1 MNRKIFTLIAVMLFT
16 AVISAGCGGSGGTLS
31 LNNDDN
37 STPPDNSAKFYMLGS
52 LEDSRLKDSDIAS
65 YIKKVISIDKFSDI
79 ADISSSDNVLIIDDV
94 SKLTDGSNYGGL
106 EQADVRTAYD
116 EGLIIAALY
125 PDSEDIIIIC
135 DILGIDNPP
144 ELDSESHFEIFVV
157 GWREV
162 EGDYEPFSYIIADMD
177 EFTSGD
183 IDETVYRSTSQD
195 EGSTITSSDIVYE
208 SGDEDFMSED
218 FTDEA
223 FNIIRINDFLE
234 WVKFLN
240 TDPDDLYADY
250 EGYDEDEQD
259 GQNQSEINTSAGA
272 GQLTEIAKSEGPD
285 MININ
290 YNAEV
295 KFRKIKDAMEDEPL
309 YKSPISGLRGEYN
322 SWRANRRTRLKY
334 DVYSIHSFDK
344 NRDYFLIRAHN
355 STNTKNQF
363 ASVINSNA
371 YTVSAGN
378 SDARLMY
385 GFTRKLTFNHYI
397 EQDTGNGSVAIV
409 ASAPDNKAASQT
421 TSTTMGYSFGAKVG
435 LSANIT
441 KGEISATA
449 EFSYSINY
457 SSTVSNTAID
467 YEIARSHND
476 DKSFT
481 NNNPRA
487 NAKWIYTFSWPK
499 EGKDI
504 GTWSTRAPYCYREL
518 EAWPSSL
525 EHTSHLEWI
534 WEVNPA
540 IWKSSNNKL
549 TVKANVEW
557 VDGLTQG
564 KYHRR
569 LGTYWGDRIDTEA
582 NKYSKDYSF
591 TIKRPPHLAVRPAS
605 FAPSAGSKAFDKNAG
620 NAKIVLLSEGNWSA
634 SITKGSDWLTGLT
647 PANGSATGA
656 NEKTITFSYSA
667 NDTGSPRTGTI
678 RITNTEG
685 DIFDVQITQGSN

>member
-16 AVISAGCGGSGGTLS
+16 AVISGGCGGSGGTLS

-37 STPPDNSAKFYMLGS
+37 SSTTPDNSAKFYMLGS

-65 YIKKVISIDKFSDI
+65 HINKVISIDNFSDI

-94 SKLTDGSNYGGL
+94 SKLTHDSTYEGL
-106 EQADVRTAYD
+106 ENADIRTAYD

-135 DILGIDNPP
+135 DILGIDTPP
-144 ELDSESHFEIFVV
+144 ELDSKSHFEIFVV

-162 EGDYEPFSYIIADMD
+162 DGDYEPFSYIIADMD

-183 IDETVYRSTSQD
+183 IDETVYRTTSQD
-195 EGSTITSSDIVYE
+195 EGSIITSSDIVYE
-208 SGDEDFMSED
+208 SGDQDFMPED

-234 WVKFLN
+234 WVKILN
-240 TDPDDLYADY
+240 TNPDNLYATY
-250 EGYDEDEQD
+250 ENE
-259 GQNQSEINTSAGA
+259 QNQSEINTSSGT

-290 YNAEV
+290 YYTNI
-295 KFRKIKDAMEDEPL
+295 KFRKIKGAMEDAPL
-309 YKSPISGLRGEYN
+309 YKNSTGLRAEYD
-322 SWRANRRTRLKY
+322 SWRANRRTNLKY

-371 YTVSAGN
+371 YTVSPGN

-435 LSANIT
+435 LAANIT

-476 DKSFT
+476 DNSFT
-481 NNNPRA
+481 PYNPRA

-534 WEVNPA
+534 WEINPS
-540 IWKSSNNKL
+540 IWKSYKNKL

-569 LGTYWGDRIDTEA
+569 LGTYWGDRIDIEA

-656 NEKTITFSYSA
+656 NEQTITFSYSA
-667 NDTGSPRTGTI
+667 NNTGSPRAGTI

-685 DIFDVQITQGSN
+685 DIFDVQVTQGSN